1 VCFRQAIEITYNLSK
16 AVSQSQ
22 KPADFCN
29 INAAAMLLHLLQRSL
44 FLRCPVKPLDESRE
58 TPIALPS
65 Q

>member
-1 VCFRQAIEITYNLSK
+1 LSK

-29 INAAAMLLHLLQRSL
+29 INAAAMLQHLPQRSL
-44 FLRCPVKPLDESRE
+44 FLRGPVKPLDEPRE
-58 TPIALPS
+58 TPIALPF